1 MDLQDLWFCLIAF
14 FFAAYFVLEGFDF
27 GVGLLLPFLPRNEE
41 ERSTMFRT
49 IGPVWDGNEVW
60 LVIAGAAMFA
70 AFPAWY
76 ATMFSGFYV
85 ALLLLLVFL
94 IVRVLSFEWRER
106 HEQSRW
112 LGVWAWANTIGSLG
126 AALIWGVAFSNL
138 LYGVPINSS
147 GDFDGSFW
155 DLFNLYTLLGGV
167 AVVLLF
173 AFHGATYLTL
183 RTTGE
188 LCRRAAAAARR
199 LSIATAVVGAGFLIW
214 TVAVAVDRN
223 DKDVFPPLL
232 PALLAI
238 VALLGA
244 VVCVRLARSGWA
256 FVLTAAG
263 AFLVVATIF
272 TSLYPRVMVAS
283 NDFANSLTVDNAS
296 SAHYTLKVMSV
307 VALIVT
313 PIILLY
319 QAWTYHVFRGGLG
332 GEEVAGAGR
341 PASGAEAR
349 QRRCVPIAR
358 PAPGPPRARRAAA
371 ARVDVG
377 ARRRRG
383 AARPRPRRSCSRAS
397 PRGPSTARRSTSC
410 RAAARAARRR
420 RRSAARPPPGASRS
434 SAGARRPTCSRS
446 CGSSSSS
453 GGCATSPPRSTA
465 PRAPRSRRSRSA
477 GSTRSRRR
485 SRATCRRSSSR
496 SSSRSRCSCSS
507 RRSTSISAGVM
518 LLTLPLVPVFMW
530 LDRPLHGAARARALA
545 GARAARDALPRR
557 RPRPA
562 DAARVQPRRGAGG
575 ADRATVSERVPAH
588 DDGDAARRVPLGHRA
603 RARGDARDRA
613 RRGDRR
619 RAPRRGRD
627 RLRGRR

>member
-1 MDLQDLWFCLIAF
+1 MELQVLWFCLVGF
-14 FFAAYFVLEGFDF
+14 FFAGYFLLEGFDF

-60 LVIAGAAMFA
+60 LVVAGGAMFA

-76 ATMFSGFYV
+76 ATMFSGFYI

-106 HEQSRW
+106 HEHSRW
-112 LGVWAWANTIGSLG
+112 LGLWAWANTIGSLG

-147 GDFDGSFW
+147 GDFDGTFW
-155 DLFNLYTLLGGV
+155 DLFNVYTLLGGV

-188 LCRRAAAAARR
+188 LCRRAAVAAGR

-238 VALLGA
+238 AALLGA

-283 NDFANSLTVDNAS
+283 NDFANSLTVDDAS
-296 SAHYTLKVMSV
+296 SAHYTLKVMTV
-307 VALIVT
+307 VALITT

-319 QAWTYHVFRGGLG
+319 QGWTYHVFRARLTRRGGAAAGRSRASTRPAPRSALRG
-332 GEEVAGAGR
+332 LDPRLVRRAGAVRALLALDAALGVVAALLVLAQARPDRRRRRPRLRRCGSGR
-341 PASGAEAR
+341 GGGAAGAAR
-349 QRRCVPIAR
+349 DRLGRAGRRCVGLRAPRQMGGNRRAGIA
-358 PAPGPPRARRAAA
+358 AARAGRAAA
-371 ARVDVG
+371 AR
-377 ARRRRG
+377 
-383 AARPRPRRSCSRAS
+383 SSR
-397 PRGPSTARRSTSC
+397 RRSTAS
-410 RAAARAARRR
+410 RARRW
-420 RRSAARPPPGASRS
+420 
-434 SAGARRPTCSRS
+434 RRPRS
-446 CGSSSSS
+446 P
-453 GGCATSPPRSTA
+453 ASTH
-465 PRAPRSRRSRSA
+465 
-477 GSTRSRRR
+477 SRRR
-485 SRATCRRSSSR
+485 SRATCRRSSSPSR
-496 SSSRSRCSCSS
+496 SRSRCSCSS
-507 RRSTSISAGVM
+507 R
-518 LLTLPLVPVFMW
+518 
-530 LDRPLHGAARARALA
+530 
-545 GARAARDALPRR
+545 
-557 RPRPA
+557 
-562 DAARVQPRRGAGG
+562 
-575 ADRATVSERVPAH
+575 
-588 DDGDAARRVPLGHRA
+588 
-603 RARGDARDRA
+603 
-613 RRGDRR
+613 
-619 RAPRRGRD
+619 
-627 RLRGRR
+627 

>member
-1 MDLQDLWFCLIAF
+1 MDLQDLWFCLIGF

-60 LVIAGAAMFA
+60 LVIAGGSMFA
-70 AFPAWY
+70 AFPTWY
-76 ATMFSGFYV
+76 ATMFSGFYI

-106 HEQSRW
+106 NEQSRW

-147 GDFDGSFW
+147 HDFVGTFS
-155 DLFNLYTLLGGV
+155 DLFNLYTLLGGI

-188 LCRRAAAAARR
+188 LCRRAVTAARR
-199 LSIATAVVGAGFLIW
+199 LSIVAAVVGSAFLIW

-223 DKDVFPPLL
+223 DKDAFPPVL
-232 PALLAI
+232 PAVLAI

-296 SAHYTLKVMSV
+296 SANYTLKVMSV
-307 VALIVT
+307 VALIVL
-313 PIILLY
+313 PLILVY
-319 QAWTYHVFRGGLG
+319 QGWTYYVFRQRLS
-332 GEEVAGAGR
+332 GEEVAAPPVELVAR
-341 PASGAEAR
+341 TPEA
-349 QRRCVPIAR
+349 
-358 PAPGPPRARRAAA
+358 
-371 ARVDVG
+371 
-377 ARRRRG
+377 
-383 AARPRPRRSCSRAS
+383 
-397 PRGPSTARRSTSC
+397 
-410 RAAARAARRR
+410 
-420 RRSAARPPPGASRS
+420 
-434 SAGARRPTCSRS
+434 
-446 CGSSSSS
+446 
-453 GGCATSPPRSTA
+453 
-465 PRAPRSRRSRSA
+465 
-477 GSTRSRRR
+477 
-485 SRATCRRSSSR
+485 
-496 SSSRSRCSCSS
+496 
-507 RRSTSISAGVM
+507 
-518 LLTLPLVPVFMW
+518 
-530 LDRPLHGAARARALA
+530 
-545 GARAARDALPRR
+545 
-557 RPRPA
+557 
-562 DAARVQPRRGAGG
+562 
-575 ADRATVSERVPAH
+575 
-588 DDGDAARRVPLGHRA
+588 
-603 RARGDARDRA
+603 
-613 RRGDRR
+613 
-619 RAPRRGRD
+619 
-627 RLRGRR
+627 

>member
-1 MDLQDLWFCLIAF
+1 MDLQELWFCLIGF
-14 FFAAYFVLEGFDF
+14 FFAAYFLLEGFDF

-60 LVIAGAAMFA
+60 LVIAGASMFA
-70 AFPAWY
+70 AFPTWY

-106 HEQSRW
+106 HEHSRW
-112 LGVWAWANTIGSLG
+112 LGLWAWANTIGSLG

-155 DLFNLYTLLGGV
+155 DLFNAYTLLGGV

-188 LCRRAAAAARR
+188 LCRRAAAAAGR
-199 LSIATAVVGAGFLIW
+199 LSIAAAVVGAGFLIW

-272 TSLYPRVMVAS
+272 TSLYPRVMVS
-283 NDFANSLTVDNAS
+283 STDFANSLTIDNAS

-307 VALIVT
+307 VALIVM
-313 PIILLY
+313 PVILLY
-319 QAWTYHVFRGGLG
+319 QAWTYHVFRARRRWGRAVAETDPAPGTGVGHHAGGLN
-332 GEEVAGAGR
+332 AG
-341 PASGAEAR
+341 
-349 QRRCVPIAR
+349 AR
-358 PAPGPPRARRAAA
+358 PAPPP
-371 ARVDVG
+371 
-377 ARRRRG
+377 
-383 AARPRPRRSCSRAS
+383 
-397 PRGPSTARRSTSC
+397 
-410 RAAARAARRR
+410 ARAAGSPAARGRRR
-420 RRSAARPPPGASRS
+420 DRARDRAAHPAPGHALCADRGESVQRRDTSRPVGRHRPARRGLRPAGRPSPGASRPP
-434 SAGARRPTCSRS
+434 AAERRPTVLSDLRL
-446 CGSSSSS
+446 
-453 GGCATSPPRSTA
+453 ALVERRL
-465 PRAPRSRRSRSA
+465 RAPPAALDGVESGEIAAASVQGVDALEAYFARYLPQVVLACVVPVVVLVWVGSIDLESA
-477 GSTRSRRR
+477 L
-485 SRATCRRSSSR
+485 
-496 SSSRSRCSCSS
+496 
-507 RRSTSISAGVM
+507 IM
-518 LLTLPLVPVFMW
+518 LLTLPLVPLFMW
-530 LDRPLHGAARARALA
+530 LIGRYTEQRTRERWQALRLLSTHFLDVVRGLPTLRAFNRSQAQA
-545 GARAARDALPRR
+545 
-557 RPRPA
+557 
-562 DAARVQPRRGAGG
+562 
-575 ADRATVSERVPAH
+575 
-588 DDGDAARRVPLGHRA
+588 
-603 RARGDARDRA
+603 
-613 RRGDRR
+613 
-619 RAPRRGRD
+619 
-627 RLRGRR
+627 